1 MINGNTVVTAFFN
14 NTQETE
20 INVFLERPDG
30 STFDTLIEAGDQSPE
45 YKDLLKQIT
54 LEKIRKNTVEQQE
67 LEKRAILAYA
77 RSVFEEERAE
87 LENEMI
93 RKLAITNDTS
103 KDFAFKV
110 KLAVFQKDKVK
121 KAPTE
126 VKKAIRAAESPLEV
140 LYLTSKLYFEESDEA

>member
-1 MINGNTVVTAFFN
+1 MIKGNTVVTAHFHN
-14 NTQETE
+14 NQETL

-30 STFDTLIEAGDQSPE
+30 TTFDTLIESGDQSPE

-67 LEKRAILAYA
+67 LEKKAILRYA

-93 RKLAITNDTS
+93 RKLAVTDDTT

-121 KAPTE
+121 EAPTE
-126 VKKAIRAAESPLEV
+126 VKKAIRAAESPMEV
-140 LYLTSKLYFEESDEA
+140 LYLTAKLYFDESEEA